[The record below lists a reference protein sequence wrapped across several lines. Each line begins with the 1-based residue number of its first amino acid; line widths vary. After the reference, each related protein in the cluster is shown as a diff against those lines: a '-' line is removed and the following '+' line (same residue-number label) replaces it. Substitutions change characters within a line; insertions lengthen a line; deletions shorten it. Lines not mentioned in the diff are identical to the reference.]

1 MDITGKIKD
10 YIQLIK
16 FRLSALV
23 VFSAATGYIIAT
35 GGFFQWGS
43 LGYLMLGGYLVTGAS
58 NGFNQVFERNLDKLM
73 DRTAKRPIPDGRMSV
88 AEALI
93 ASLIM
98 GIAGVA
104 ILWIMMNQLC
114 GIISLTS
121 LLLYAVVYTPAKR
134 YTSFAVLI
142 GAFPGAFPPMLGWI
156 AARNTIGLEA
166 ILLYAIQFMW
176 QFPHFWSIAWILY
189 DDYQKAGFRMLP
201 SPGGRDKVSALQT
214 LVYTACLIPMAYL
227 PMAFHLTGW
236 LTTVSLL
243 VCGGIFTWQAMGL
256 YRTLEMKAAHRL
268 MFGSFLYLPVVQ
280 LSWMIEKLIGS

>member
-1 MDITGKIKD
+1 VDITGKIKD
-10 YIQLIK
+10 YIQLTK
-16 FRLSALV
+16 LRLSALV

-35 GGFFQWGS
+35 GGFFQWAS

-93 ASLIM
+93 ASVFM

-104 ILWIMMNQLC
+104 ILWTMMNPLC
-114 GIISLTS
+114 GIISLAS

-134 YTSFAVLI
+134 YTPFAVLI

-156 AARNTIGLEA
+156 AARNTIELEA
-166 ILLYAIQFMW
+166 ILLYAIQFVW
-176 QFPHFWSIAWILY
+176 QFPHFWSIAWILH
-189 DDYQKAGFRMLP
+189 DDYQKAGFQMLP

-236 LTTVSLL
+236 LTTISLL

-280 LSWMIEKLIGS
+280 LSWMIEKLIGT